1 MANALHAI
9 AHGVRFDIPDLF
21 IRNLAYAADS
31 PQILK
36 PYAPWIMFAIVQLLE
51 KKYFCP
57 FVLKVFM
64 PPVRNTLQI
73 VKDIG
78 KGKTPIGATASASA
92 RAPKVKKVKVDI
104 PREENPSLYEICL
117 RTQ

>member
-1 MANALHAI
+1 MGHAR
-9 AHGVRFDIPDLF
+9 HRT
-21 IRNLAYAADS
+21 AYQERVFLPICFESFYATS
-31 PQILK
+31 P
-36 PYAPWIMFAIVQLLE
+36 
-51 KKYFCP
+51 
-57 FVLKVFM
+57 
-64 PPVRNTLQI
+64 NTLQI

-117 RTQ
+117 CTRQSLESHIKLDRKENVEMMIEINLLHNYAHQALLYEKE